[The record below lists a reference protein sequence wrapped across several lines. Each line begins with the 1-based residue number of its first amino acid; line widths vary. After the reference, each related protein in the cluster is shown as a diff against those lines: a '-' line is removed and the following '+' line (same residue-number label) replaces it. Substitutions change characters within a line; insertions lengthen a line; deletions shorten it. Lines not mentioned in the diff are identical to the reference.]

1 MWTVESIKVNSTQT
15 RHRSSR
21 AAKTR
26 KEKYGSDQRHRQAKR
41 KTLFGRISL
50 RRSLI
55 DGRSQNPR
63 QVEAK
68 VQPRRQDHVTTRQG
82 GCKARCTV
90 QTCVCVWGRCRNKM
104 TRRGWSEEQ
113 NALQE
118 RGGDNRSITY
128 GFQKGMVD
136 LSRLG
141 RWHDEA
147 RDQKMRKS
155 GLWLHAYC
163 GRWEEKFYHR
173 Y

>member
-26 KEKYGSDQRHRQAKR
+26 KENMDRTRDTDKR
-41 KTLFGRISL
+41 KEKRCLGAYLSGVHWLMGGARIPGKWRLRSSL
-50 RRSLI
+50 VDKTTWRHDTEAARLDAPCRR
-55 DGRSQNPR
+55 
-63 QVEAK
+63 
-68 VQPRRQDHVTTRQG
+68 
-82 GCKARCTV
+82 
-90 QTCVCVWGRCRNKM
+90 VCVWGRYRNKM